1 MVILANYYF
10 EDIMQTTKLAAQR
23 YEFIQNIMALS
34 DTQFQLVAIAMEKLL
49 EGEDTLVKQ
58 LELRRI
64 FDNQEQVERIDN
76 VIDILEGDE

>member
-1 MVILANYYF
+1 
-10 EDIMQTTKLAAQR
+10 
-23 YEFIQNIMALS
+23 MALS

>member
-1 MVILANYYF
+1 
-10 EDIMQTTKLAAQR
+10 MQTTKLAAQR